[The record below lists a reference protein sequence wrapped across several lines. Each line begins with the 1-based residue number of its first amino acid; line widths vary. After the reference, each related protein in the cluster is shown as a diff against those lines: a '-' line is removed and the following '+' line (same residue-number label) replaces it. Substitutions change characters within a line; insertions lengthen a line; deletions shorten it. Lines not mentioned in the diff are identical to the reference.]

1 MTGSRQHHDHPA
13 RARRAAGRLTLS
25 ALCFGLWGVGGCAA
39 TPSPLA
45 ERAESASLTSA
56 SAPAAENPEP
66 PQAEHAS
73 SSESEPADPTL
84 ARTFG
89 WVSLAI
95 GGESAI
101 VAAVTSI
108 LMLEDK
114 STRDSGCNAQKVCST
129 DGYNANIQLSAAAGW
144 NAGAWVVAAAGI
156 GIGAYLILSHPVA
169 EHVRVSVSPAGATL
183 GGTF

>member
-1 MTGSRQHHDHPA
+1 MTG
-13 RARRAAGRLTLS
+13 LTLS
-25 ALCFGLWGVGGCAA
+25 ALCLGCCCVGGVVGCAA
-39 TPSPLA
+39 NPNRPA
-45 ERAESASLTSA
+45 ERAESPSLTSG
-56 SAPAAENPEP
+56 SAPAAETPESP
-66 PQAEHAS
+66 NAA
-73 SSESEPADPTL
+73 EPADPTL

-95 GGESAI
+95 GGESAV

-114 STRDSGCNAQKVCST
+114 STRDSGCNAQKVCSS
-129 DGYNANIQLSAAAGW
+129 DGFNANVQLSAAAGW
-144 NAGAWVVAAAGI
+144 NAGAFVLAAAGL

-183 GGTF
+183 GGSF